1 MWTTKDIGTHSIS
14 SIITNNA
21 IETQAIQPTTLRKV
35 LNSEFEPYLTS
46 ISRVIDKYQ
55 LHKALGQGALDGI
68 PDLDDEEEEKVYEEL
83 NAVLLLKVNKSM
95 DKLNRTRM
103 LSSSKQLKKVPPI
116 FSDPNFQISN
126 PNIFSEI
133 TEYKDI
139 IQQNSNDNHYRVL
152 QDKLV
157 LYSDTIQVQLL
168 KEIGNRS
175 ASFFGAL
182 NNLQYLEKESQ
193 DCLEKIQNLR
203 ASLQL
208 IKQEN
213 VLNSLKIVETLQTK
227 SNCCVLYGAVKLVS
241 SIRHAQPLIKELI
254 NQNDYLGALDLVQDV
269 DNSLKGH
276 EESIPSEEITRG
288 ISVIK
293 HTSIIPKNLD
303 LRGINAIANF
313 SSQLME
319 VKRQIANSTTSAFSK
334 VLTDYLSRYLD
345 GYKDTVPG
353 KEATFEKCIASILN
367 EEYLTTPKERV
378 LGKPTDREKELKT
391 NINQLM
397 ICLLRLD
404 RFDSGVNKYK
414 EKMIVLMKTFT
425 KRYYPIPPEFY
436 EKIKEQV
443 EKPEKEKSKSTED
456 LTKKPGEAIAESPKK
471 SSKEQLSQQQKVL
484 IDQELSKQI
493 KQMTFPQFYKTI
505 VNLSIFYI
513 QYLSKQATIN
523 EILIDIL
530 KGAQE
535 RKVLIG
541 CDKLP
546 NDTKD
551 EMIIDQEEEDI
562 GISTVDLLAQKDPI
576 DKNAYSQT
584 TTDINNVLNNCADIM
599 HARLMKLLSFKS
611 DQIQNL
617 NPKDFYR
624 LFCCVYEFVNSSE
637 TICGRMCFGLKS
649 GILSQ
654 AKSFIN
660 NFHEEKSKQISLL
673 LENEQ
678 WVQADIP
685 IDFQYLIEQLQNKT
699 FKSSM
704 VKTPENGS
712 IDLTQMARKQNSSES
727 MKGEASSNYLVV
739 DGQKYYAVV
748 SVLMFLKMLTDYIEC
763 CQNITVL
770 VPEIINRIFE
780 SLKLFNSKVCQLILG
795 AGAIRSAGLDN
806 ITAKH
811 ITLGSQTLGLVM
823 AMIPYIKDA
832 LSELLNARQLV
843 LLNDFEKILRDYKD
857 HQNELFVNLINTMS
871 ERSAIHVQTI
881 ASINWDTPEEK
892 DMTAEGISQPIY
904 QLVTETST
912 LHKLLSKY
920 LPLEST
926 KMIMQNVFQIYNK
939 KLEEEYKKLSIY
951 SSAGKTRLLNDIQ
964 FFMEVLNQFDGIDGP
979 GSQLEIAVNN
989 IKIKDKRLERKK
1001 SIGQQTPVLE
1011 KKKETPKFSYN
1022 FGMKK

>member
-14 SIITNNA
+14 SIITNSA
-21 IETQAIQPTTLRKV
+21 IETQVIQPTTLRKV

-55 LHKALGQGALDGI
+55 LHKALGQGALEGI
-68 PDLDDEEEEKVYEEL
+68 PDLDDEEEEQVYEEL
-83 NAVLLLKVNKSM
+83 NSVLLLKVTIINP
-95 DKLNRTRM
+95 
-103 LSSSKQLKKVPPI
+103 VPPI

-126 PNIFSEI
+126 PHIFSEI

-139 IQQNSNDNHYRVL
+139 IQQNSNDNNYRVL

-157 LYSDTIQVQLL
+157 LYSDTVQVQLL

-203 ASLQL
+203 SSLKQ
-208 IKQEN
+208 IKQVN

-241 SIRHAQPLIKELI
+241 SIRHAQPLIKELL
-254 NQNDYLGALDLVQDV
+254 NQSDYLGALDLVQEV
-269 DNSLKGH
+269 DNSLKGQ
-276 EESIPSEEITRG
+276 EEQNESVEITRG
-288 ISVIK
+288 IIVKK
-293 HTSIIPKNLD
+293 HTSIISRNID
-303 LRGINAIANF
+303 LRGISAIANL
-313 SSQLME
+313 SSQLLD
-319 VKRQIANSTTSAFSK
+319 VKRQIATSTTNAFSK
-334 VLTDYLSRYLD
+334 VLTDYLSRYLEN
-345 GYKDTVPG
+345 YKDTITG
-353 KEATFEKCIASILN
+353 NEATFEKCIKSIQS

-378 LGKPTDREKELKT
+378 LGKPTDREKELKS
-391 NINQLM
+391 NVNQLM
-397 ICLLRLD
+397 ECLLRLD

-425 KRYYPIPPEFY
+425 KKYYPIAPEFY

-443 EKPEKEKSKSTED
+443 EKPEKSKSNDE
-456 LTKKPGEAIAESPKK
+456 LTKKVEEPKSESPKK
-471 SSKEQLSQQQKVL
+471 SSKEELSQQQKTL
-484 IDQELSKQI
+484 IDQELSKLI

-505 VNLSIFYI
+505 VNLTIFYI
-513 QYLSKQATIN
+513 QYLSKQATVN
-523 EILIDIL
+523 EILIEIL
-530 KGAQE
+530 KSAQD
-535 RKVLIG
+535 KKIVIG

-551 EMIIDQEEEDI
+551 DLVIDQEEEDI

-599 HARLMKLLSFKS
+599 HARLMKLLTFKS
-611 DQIQNL
+611 DQIQYL

-699 FKSSM
+699 FKSTM

-712 IDLTQMARKQNSSES
+712 IDLTQLARKQNSSES
-727 MKGEASSNYLVV
+727 MKAEASSNYLVV

-770 VPEIINRIFE
+770 
-780 SLKLFNSKVCQLILG
+780 LFNSKVCQLILG
-795 AGAIRSAGLDN
+795 AGAIRSAGLEN

-823 AMIPYIKDA
+823 AMIPYIKQA
-832 LSELLNARQLV
+832 LSELLNSRQLV

-881 ASINWDTPEEK
+881 AGINWDTPEEK

-904 QLVTETST
+904 QLVTETAT

-926 KMIMQNVFQIYNK
+926 KMIMQNVFQTYNK

-1001 SIGQQTPVLE
+1001 SVGQQTPVLE

>member
-1 MWTTKDIGTHSIS
+1 MWSTKDIGTHSIS
-14 SIITNNA
+14 SIITNNP
-21 IETQAIQPTTLRKV
+21 IETQLIQPTPLRKV
-35 LNSEFEPYLTS
+35 LNSEFEPYLAS
-46 ISRVIDKYQ
+46 IARVIDKYQ
-55 LHKALGQGALDGI
+55 LHKALGQGALEGI

-103 LSSSKQLKKVPPI
+103 LSSSKQLKQVPKI

-126 PNIFSEI
+126 PNVFSEV

-139 IQQNSNDNHYRVL
+139 IQQNSNENHYRAL

-157 LYSDTIQVQLL
+157 LYSDTVQVQLL

-203 ASLQL
+203 SSLKE

-213 VLNSLKIVETLQTK
+213 VLNSLKIVDLLQTK
-227 SNCCVLYGAVKLVS
+227 SNCSVLYGAVKLVS
-241 SIRHAQPLIKELI
+241 SIRHAQPIIKELLT
-254 NQNDYLGALDLVQDV
+254 QNDYLGALDLVEEV
-269 DNSLKGH
+269 NNSLKGH
-276 EESIPSEEITRG
+276 PEQLDSIEITRG
-288 ISVIK
+288 ISIK
-293 HTSIIPKNLD
+293 KNTSIIPKNLD
-303 LRGINAIANF
+303 LRGISAITNL
-313 SSQLME
+313 STQLLDI
-319 VKRQIANSTTSAFSK
+319 KQQISLLTTNSFTK
-334 VLTDYLSRYLD
+334 VLIEYFSRYLD
-345 GYKDTVPG
+345 NYNETVTG
-353 KEATFEKCIASILN
+353 NDATFEKCIKSIQS
-367 EEYLTTPKERV
+367 EEYFSTPKERT
-378 LGKPTDREKELKT
+378 LDKSTDRERELKT
-391 NINQLM
+391 NLTQLM
-397 ICLLRLD
+397 LCLLRLD
-404 RFDSGVNKYK
+404 RFDSGINKYK
-414 EKMIVLMKTFT
+414 EKMIVQMKNFT
-425 KRYYPIPPEFY
+425 KKYYPIPLEFY
-436 EKIKEQV
+436 DKIKEI
-443 EKPEKEKSKSTED
+443 EKSKSVED
-456 LTKKPGEAIAESPKK
+456 QRKSTKDLKTESPKK
-471 SSKEQLSQQQKVL
+471 SSKEELSQQQKAL

-513 QYLSKQATIN
+513 QYLSKQATAN
-523 EILIDIL
+523 EILVEIL
-530 KGAQE
+530 KSAQE
-535 RKVLIG
+535 KKIVIG

-551 EMIIDQEEEDI
+551 EFVIDQEEEDI
-562 GISTVDLLAQKDPI
+562 GISTLDLLAQKDPV
-576 DKNAYSQT
+576 DKNSYSQT
-584 TTDINNVLNNCADIM
+584 TADIANVLNNCADIM
-599 HARLMKLLSFKS
+599 HARLMKLLTFKS
-611 DQIQNL
+611 DQIQYL

-678 WVQADIP
+678 WIQADIP
-685 IDFQYLIEQLQNKT
+685 IDYQHLIEQLQNKT
-699 FKSSM
+699 FKSTM

-712 IDLTQMARKQNSSES
+712 IDLTQLARKQNSSDS

-770 VPEIINRIFE
+770 VPEILNRIFE

-795 AGAIRSAGLDN
+795 AGAIRSAGLEN

-823 AMIPYIKDA
+823 AMIPYIKQA
-832 LSELLNARQLV
+832 LSELLSQRQLV

-871 ERSAIHVQTI
+871 ERSTIHVQTI
-881 ASINWDTPEEK
+881 ANINWDTPEEK
-892 DMTAEGISQPIY
+892 DLTPEGISQPIY
-904 QLVTETST
+904 QLVTETAT

-920 LPLEST
+920 LQLEST
-926 KMIMQNVFQIYNK
+926 KMIMQNVFQTYNK

-979 GSQLEIAVNN
+979 GSQLEICVNN

-1001 SIGQQTPVLE
+1001 SVGQIPAALE

>member
-193 DCLEKIQNLR
+193 DCLEKIENLR

-213 VLNSLKIVETLQTK
+213 VLSSLKIVETLQTK

-288 ISVIK
+288 ISVMK

-319 VKRQIANSTTSAFSK
+319 VKRQIANCTTSAFSK

-345 GYKDTVPG
+345 GYKDTVSG

-367 EEYLTTPKERV
+367 EEYLTTPKERI

-391 NINQLM
+391 NISQLM

-414 EKMIVLMKTFT
+414 EKVIVLMKTFT

-436 EKIKEQV
+436 EKIREQV
-443 EKPEKEKSKSTED
+443 EKPEKERSKSTED

-493 KQMTFPQFYKTI
+493 KQMTFPQFYRTI

-562 GISTVDLLAQKDPI
+562 
-576 DKNAYSQT
+576 
-584 TTDINNVLNNCADIM
+584 
-599 HARLMKLLSFKS
+599 
-611 DQIQNL
+611 
-617 NPKDFYR
+617 
-624 LFCCVYEFVNSSE
+624 
-637 TICGRMCFGLKS
+637 
-649 GILSQ
+649 

-704 VKTPENGS
+704 VKTPDNGS

-1001 SIGQQTPVLE
+1001 SIGQQTPVL
-1011 KKKETPKFSYN
+1011 KKETPKFSYN